1 MKRLAALCCAIS
13 VSIAPMAVAA
23 PTISHVPASCV
34 PAGGN
39 TKLVATGEGLASARV
54 FFKAEGAATE
64 YYVEMLQGPDGFWA
78 VLPAPN
84 PGVNAVSYR
93 IVGRDANGAEKV
105 VEGGSVPVSAAC
117 ASFSLTP
124 DEQRIANNLVIGQ
137 TTHTISLH
145 GFSCEGV
152 ANTITLSGE
161 MRPFNECDDNNA
173 IPVLLAGSGPL
184 VNTGLAKTVAIIG
197 VGAAA
202 GSIAVVA
209 IDNQGDDRDPVSP
222 ILP

>member
-1 MKRLAALCCAIS
+1 MRKIAALCCALA

-78 VLPAPN
+78 VLPIPL
-84 PGVNAVSYR
+84 PEVSAVSYR
-93 IVGRDANGAEKV
+93 IVGRDADGAEKV

-117 ASFSLTP
+117 ASFALVA
-124 DEQRIANNLVIGQ
+124 DEARVANNLVVGQ
-137 TTHTISLH
+137 TTHNIGLE

-152 ANTITLSGE
+152 THVITLSGE
-161 MRPFNECDDNNA
+161 MRPFNECDDVNA
-173 IPVLLAGSGPL
+173 VPLLASSGAK
-184 VNTGLAKTVAIIG
+184 LAKTVAIVG

-202 GSIAVVA
+202 ASIAIVA
-209 IDNQGDDRDPVSP
+209 IDNRDRDDRDPVSP